1 MRSQRREG
9 CSSKAKLMLAS
20 LLELPPPLLLVTEK
34 LLLRRRKSL
43 RKCIQRQ
50 GIKAVALSA
59 ESACRFEDKRVV
71 QGTNGKQ
78 PPPIQ
83 RQIKEGTK

>member
-20 LLELPPPLLLVTEK
+20 LLELPPPPLLLLVTEK

-71 QGTNGKQ
+71 VRTGNN
-78 PPPIQ
+78 
-83 RQIKEGTK
+83 RQFKDK